1 MQGLSNLIAIENF
14 DTRYLGTHDIED
26 DHSVG
31 WAKFYVAVVGTVG
44 ALRAGF
50 SVKRR
55 TKVISTTTAVNDGER
70 LYLC

>member
-14 DTRYLGTHDIED
+14 DTRDFRTNHIKDE
-26 DHSVG
+26 HSFAG
-31 WAKFYVAVVGTVG
+31 AEFYIAVVGTVG

-55 TKVISTTTAVNDGER
+55 TKVIPTTTAVNDGER
-70 LYLC
+70 MYLC